1 MTPKPN
7 FTPDDLFRA
16 HFDQILNPDHPLLVL
31 ARRID
36 WKWFDQEIAPCYDDQ
51 TGRPGINTR
60 LMVGLFYLKATF
72 NLSDE
77 QLVEQ
82 WVENPY
88 WQAFCGFHYFQHEM
102 PIDPSSLSRWRKRV
116 KPERIELL
124 LKIVIETGIKMK
136 AISKADLK
144 QVNVDTTV
152 QEKAIAFPTDSRLYQ
167 KARLIL
173 VRRAKQLGIKLHETY
188 QKAGKAALIRQSK
201 YSHAKQFRRAAR
213 EEKRLRTM
221 LGRIVR
227 VLERIAPK
235 EKGQVKDEKLRMML
249 QLANRLLQQTKTS
262 KNKIYSLH
270 SPEVNCISKGKAHK
284 RYEFGCKV
292 GLVNSSR
299 SNWVLGIQAFEG
311 SPYDG
316 HTLNVCISQMERL
329 TGTNPDDIVVDQGYN
344 GHDYRGEAKVHIVK
358 KLSRSLAPGL
368 RRLLKRRS
376 AIEPIIGHLK
386 GDHRMDRNYLR
397 GVEGDRINALMAGIG
412 FNLRKLLGW
421 IIFVLN
427 YLISA
432 AVIWRLRMRY
442 RPCMG
447 ISMR

>member
-7 FTPDDLFRA
+7 FTPADLFRA

-31 ARRID
+31 ASRID
-36 WKWFDQEIAPCYDDQ
+36 WTRFDKEIAPCYDSQ

-60 LMVGLFYLKATF
+60 IMVALFYLKATY

-77 QLVEQ
+77 QLLEQ

-102 PIDPSSLSRWRKRV
+102 PIDPSSLSRWRHRI

-124 LKIVIETGIKMK
+124 LKIILETGIEMK
-136 AISKADLK
+136 AISKSDLM
-144 QVNVDTTV
+144 QVTVDTTV

-173 VRRAKQLGIKLHETY
+173 VRRAKQIGIKLKETY

-201 YSHAKQFRRAAR
+201 YSHAKQFKRASR
-213 EEKRLRTM
+213 EEKSLKTM

-227 VLERIAPK
+227 ILERNAPK
-235 EKGQVKDEKLRMML
+235 ENGQIKDDKLRNML
-249 QLANRLLQQTKTS
+249 QNANRLLQQTKTS
-262 KNKIYSLH
+262 KNKLYSMH
-270 SPEVNCISKGKAHK
+270 APEVNCISKGKAHK

-292 GLVNSSR
+292 GLVSSVR

-311 SPYDG
+311 SPFDG
-316 HTLNVCISQMERL
+316 HTLAVCISQMERL
-329 TGTNPDDIVVDQGYN
+329 TGANPDDVVVDQGYK
-344 GHDYRGEAKVHIVK
+344 GHDYQGSATVRIVK
-358 KLSRSLAPGL
+358 KLSRSLPPGI

-376 AIEPIIGHLK
+376 AVEPIIGHLK
-386 GDHRMDRNYLR
+386 SDHRMDRNYLR
-397 GVEGDRINALMAGIG
+397 GVAGDKINALMAGIG
-412 FNLRKLLGW
+412 FNLRKLLRW
-421 IIFVLN
+421 VIFAMN
-427 YLISA
+427 GLIA
-432 AVIWRLRMRY
+432 ALMMVQLRQNCRNGHDFMT
-442 RPCMG
+442 
-447 ISMR
+447 I